1 MVAIVPDPAT
11 ALKAVL
17 YQTMQR
23 KGLRQSDLAKLLDT
37 NQKEVLQ
44 ILDPARKTKLARM
57 TQALKLLGEQVVVGL
72 AAWSISLVWVD
83 RLPTVAQLPHY

>member
-72 AAWSISLVWVD
+72 AA
-83 RLPTVAQLPHY
+83 